1 MPVIQKPLGEG
12 QILWLGV
19 NRERGTFST
28 AREQINITNDG
39 IADDIYRGLSRF
51 MSAHDVDYFATDGT
65 KRNLEVLNHR
75 QITLVEQT
83 EVEDAGREA
92 QVTIEPGMLRENLVV
107 RFFPTAGISFSALPA
122 FSRMVIA
129 GDAPKVLFLTEENGP
144 CDSITGPIGL
154 HYHNTTLRKTLKS
167 TLKQRRGKLAM
178 VQTMEHA
185 LIHIGDTFT
194 IYPPM

>member
-1 MPVIQKPLGEG
+1 MPITQEPLGNG

-19 NRERGTFST
+19 NLGRGTFST
-28 AREQINITNDG
+28 ARQEIIITRDG
-39 IADDIYRGLSRF
+39 IVDDIYRGLSRR
-51 MSAHDVDYFATDGT
+51 MSGHDVDYFATDGT
-65 KRNLEVLNHR
+65 CRGSEVLNHR

-83 EVEDAGREA
+83 EVQDAGVEA
-92 QVTIEPGMLRENLVV
+92 QIEIKPGMLRENLLV
-107 RFFPTAGISFSALPA
+107 RFFPTAGISFSVLPA

-154 HYHNTTLRKTLKS
+154 HYHSKTLRKSLKGTLKR
-167 TLKQRRGKLAM
+167 RRGQMAM
-178 VQTMEHA
+178 VMTMDDT
-185 LIHIGDTFT
+185 LVRLGDTFT